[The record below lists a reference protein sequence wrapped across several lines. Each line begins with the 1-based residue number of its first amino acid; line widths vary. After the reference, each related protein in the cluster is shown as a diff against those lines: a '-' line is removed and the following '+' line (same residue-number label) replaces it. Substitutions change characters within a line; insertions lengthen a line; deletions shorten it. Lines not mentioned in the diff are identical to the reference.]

1 MVDFVGSYG
10 FDFTRNSYYRP
21 AIDPVTDAI
30 LSFVSPDVTF
40 DTYSLFGQAEFDFG
54 RLKLVGGARQ
64 EWYRG
69 EIGER
74 RSEEHTSELQSL
86 MRISYAIFCLKNKI
100 HTCMRQK

>member
-30 LSFVSPDVTF
+30 LSFVSPDVPF
-40 DTYSLFGQAEFDFG
+40 DPYSLFGQAAFDFG

-64 EWYRG
+64 AWYRG

-74 RSEEHTSELQSL
+74 GYDPSLGGPATPRAFGTPNPPPFHTDQ
-86 MRISYAIFCLKNKI
+86 
-100 HTCMRQK
+100 